1 MESHKLNILCSRL
14 LEFELN
20 PFLIGVSSGQ
30 IAPERNSPKWSELK
44 NKAQNNLLNPQELRE
59 LVALCNYDR
68 LALVFELIDE
78 LE

>member
-1 MESHKLNILCSRL
+1 METSKLATLCSRL
-14 LEFELN
+14 FEFEVN

-30 IAPERNSPKWSELK
+30 IVPGVKSPKWTALK
-44 NKAQNNLLNPQELRE
+44 NKAQNNQLNPQELRE
-59 LVALCNYDR
+59 LVTLCNYER